1 MYLESSSK
9 NMKGSWIHALH
20 NQLEL
25 LHHQYV
31 EVRQSHQHTVLQ
43 QTQQQHAES
52 VQWGRVRNM
61 LDAELVSLRRSKGLL
76 SSGPIDQSD
85 RRSIQEFDFKE
96 VKKQLMETTPH
107 LSSLMFTVGQ
117 FSEEAAGPHMTVK
130 DIHSLSALCVLAKKD
145 NNQING
151 FKLLWV

>member
-1 MYLESSSK
+1 
-9 NMKGSWIHALH
+9 
-20 NQLEL
+20 
-25 LHHQYV
+25 
-31 EVRQSHQHTVLQ
+31 
-43 QTQQQHAES
+43 
-52 VQWGRVRNM
+52 M
-61 LDAELVSLRRSKGLL
+61 LNVELVSLRRSKGLL

-130 DIHSLSALCVLAKKD
+130 DIHSLSVLCVLAKKD

-151 FKLLWV
+151 F

>member
-1 MYLESSSK
+1 MNNQLQLSKQQASSLENELQQVTHVLGVK
-9 NMKGSWIHALH
+9 QQEHERELDALH

-25 LHHQYV
+25 LHHQYE
-31 EVRQSHQHTVLQ
+31 EVRQNHQHTVLQ

-52 VQWGRVRNM
+52 VPWGRVRNM

-96 VKKQLMETTPH
+96 VKKN
-107 LSSLMFTVGQ
+107 
-117 FSEEAAGPHMTVK
+117 
-130 DIHSLSALCVLAKKD
+130 D
-145 NNQING
+145 
-151 FKLLWV
+151 